1 MRNWLKQLWDT
12 YGKEC
17 YSANKKKLVLENHAD
32 WKIPIPKCYILWF
45 VKHSWND
52 KTIAMENRTVVA
64 RGQTWGE
71 GMEESECGCKGAAE
85 VMQTFVAWL
94 LSMSACW
101 CEVQDG
107 TSGRSG
113 WKARENVSL
122 IFHICIWIYDY
133 LKMKSLIK
141 NGVSQ
146 ILSVRWKKMRTSE
159 WHLAWQGRLATGVSD
174 SRQRTPGHPTL
185 DSSKVLCPEP
195 RVIKNSLLH

>member
-1 MRNWLKQLWDT
+1 MARNVTQQIEKT
-12 YGKEC
+12 
-17 YSANKKKLVLENHAD
+17 SVRNHAD
-32 WKIPIPKCYILWF
+32 WKIPIQMLHI
-45 VKHSWND
+45 VIR
-52 KTIAMENRTVVA
+52 KTFLKWQNYSNGKQDSGCQGSDM
-64 RGQTWGE
+64 GG

-113 WKARENVSL
+113 WKAHEDVSL

-141 NGVSQ
+141 NESLN
-146 ILSVRWKKMRTSE
+146 IISKMEENENFWVTPGMARK
-159 WHLAWQGRLATGVSD
+159 TGHWGGD
-174 SRQRTPGHPTL
+174 SRQRTPGHL
-185 DSSKVLCPEP
+185 WILQRVLCP
-195 RVIKNSLLH
+195 RTKGH

>member
-32 WKIPIPKCYILWF
+32 WKIPIPKCYISWF

-71 GMEESECGCKGAAE
+71 RMEGEWVWLQRGSWADADICGLTAVSVSILVWE
-85 VMQTFVAWL
+85 
-94 LSMSACW
+94 
-101 CEVQDG
+101 QDG
-107 TSGRSG
+107 TSGGTG
-113 WKARENVSL
+113 WRVCENVSL

-141 NGVSQ
+141 TGVSQ
-146 ILSVRWKKMRTSE
+146 ILSVKWKKTRTSE
-159 WHLAWQGRLATGVSD
+159 WRLAWKEDWPLGWVTAG
-174 SRQRTPGHPTL
+174 RTPGHPTL

-195 RVIKNSLLH
+195 GVIKNSLLH